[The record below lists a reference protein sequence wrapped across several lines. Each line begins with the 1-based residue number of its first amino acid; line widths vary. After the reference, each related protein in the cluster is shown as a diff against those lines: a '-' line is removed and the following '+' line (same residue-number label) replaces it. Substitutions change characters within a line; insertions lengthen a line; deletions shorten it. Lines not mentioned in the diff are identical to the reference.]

1 MVKKRKEDQYSD
13 FANVVDQN
21 QFLTSEEF
29 PEGSYGQPTGDDR
42 PVTNKDTPWVEGQKY
57 ISGFT
62 YEDRTLH
69 KNLPRQ
75 FPGAHPTHDDPDQE
89 KVPPYEDYTP

>member
-1 MVKKRKEDQYSD
+1 MVKKGKENRFSD

-21 QFLTSEEF
+21 KFLASEEF
-29 PEGSYGQPTGDDR
+29 PEGPLGGATGNDR

-57 ISGFT
+57 ISGFA

-69 KNLPRQ
+69 QDLPRQ
-75 FPGAHPTHDDPDQE
+75 YPEAHHTHDDPDHD